1 MCLVC
6 LGKDQGGE
14 GRNLQSVSHRKW
26 QYRNTDEHWEIER
39 EREKREQKRKYGRAT
54 RYHQVPG
61 SLRNPF
67 NPGPTKT
74 SPTKFHISKHSTK

>member
-54 RYHQVPG
+54 SCGG